1 MTGLELDLTITAGNI
16 VEICVIAG
24 GGLLGLSKFSTKFAL
39 FHADLNGVKL
49 DVTDMKSEIKKVNEL
64 LASAREA
71 DRRIGRLE
79 EDMREMRH
87 GEGFVTGHRRAGI
100 DGEYK
105 GP

>member
-1 MTGLELDLTITAGNI
+1 MIAGINFDLTITAGTLLECGI
-16 VEICVIAG
+16 LLG
-24 GGLLGLSKFSTKFAL
+24 GGLLALSKFSTKFAL
-39 FHADLNGVKL
+39 FHADLGGVKL

-79 EDMREMRH
+79 DDMHELRR
-87 GEGFVTGHRRAGI
+87 GQGWVTGDRRASV

-105 GP
+105 